1 MNENDI
7 RQILEQVKAGGMS
20 VEEAGQLLHMGRYE
34 EMGYAKLDSKDRI
47 WGSGLLQRKDRRP
60 FGGYL

>member
-1 MNENDI
+1 MKENDI

-34 EMGYAKLDSKDRI
+34 EMGYAKLDTS
-47 WGSGLLQRKDRRP
+47 
-60 FGGYL
+60 